1 MKKYICDICG
11 YEYDNEKGEPERNIP
26 AGTLWDD
33 IPEDWLCPVCDA
45 PKSDFFCEDDQK
57 V

>member
-1 MKKYICDICG
+1 MQKYICDICG